1 MFQSQERYFRR
12 LSRKAKVPAKLV
24 AKVWDGF
31 MEELVQE
38 GLDKNDAKFIQI
50 LNQKVRAELKIES
63 DESSLDKF
71 KKFL

>member
-12 LSRKAKVPAKLV
+12 LSRKAKVPAKKV
-24 AKVWDGF
+24 AEIWDHF
-31 MEELVQE
+31 MEELIRE
-38 GLDKNDAKFIQI
+38 GIDKNDTKFIQL
-50 LNQKVRAELKIES
+50 LNHKVRNELQIES

>member
-1 MFQSQERYFRR
+1 MFQSQERYFKR

-24 AKVWDGF
+24 SKIWEGF
-31 MEELVQE
+31 IEELIEE
-38 GLDKNDAKFIQI
+38 GYDKNNPEFLQI
-50 LNQKVRAELKIES
+50 LNSKVRGELKIES

>member
-12 LSRKAKVPAKLV
+12 LSRKAKKPAKLV
-24 AKVWDGF
+24 GEIWNGF
-31 MEELVQE
+31 IEEMIKE
-38 GLDKNDAKFIQI
+38 GLDKNDTQFLQI
-50 LNQKVRAELKIES
+50 LNEKVRKELNIES

>member
-12 LSRKAKVPAKLV
+12 LSRKAKIPAKLV
-24 AKVWDGF
+24 GEIWNGF
-31 MEELVQE
+31 IEEMIKE
-38 GLDKNDAKFIQI
+38 GLDKNDTQFLQI
-50 LNQKVRAELKIES
+50 LNEKVRNELNIES

>member
-24 AKVWDGF
+24 SKVWNGF
-31 MEELVQE
+31 VEEMLKE
-38 GLDKNDAKFIQI
+38 GMDKNDTQFLQI
-50 LNQKVRAELKIES
+50 LNEKVRMELNIKS
-63 DESSLDKF
+63 DDSSLDKF